1 LRYNAAVITQDA
13 DFSAFDELTV
23 IQV

>member
-1 LRYNAAVITQDA
+1 LRYSAAVITQDA